1 MQKKHH
7 LELSLIQ
14 YYFLFDKNVWLLD
27 VDIFPSFQLDWSV
40 FMIFSVSV
48 QGNYPISL
56 YFPSTFVSKCKDVID
71 KYYQIQKCC
80 CCHIH
85 AVSLSVKKSFQNMDS
100 YWMEK
105 SNSALSLAESKSK
118 ESERESRA
126 RGGGDQLILLSPDL
140 KADSRN
146 GCQD

>member
-1 MQKKHH
+1 
-7 LELSLIQ
+7 
-14 YYFLFDKNVWLLD
+14 
-27 VDIFPSFQLDWSV
+27 
-40 FMIFSVSV
+40 
-48 QGNYPISL
+48 
-56 YFPSTFVSKCKDVID
+56 
-71 KYYQIQKCC
+71 
-80 CCHIH
+80 
-85 AVSLSVKKSFQNMDS
+85 MDS